1 VADNPEP
8 GFSSRQFAV
17 LRALSHLDFVSG
29 ESLARR
35 LGCSR
40 ATVHNAIR
48 AATHAGLPV
57 HAIHGRGYRLG
68 APISWLDAAR
78 LHAGLA
84 PRGIELRFRE
94 HLSSTN
100 ADLLAWSQAGAP
112 HRALV
117 CAEWQTRGRGR
128 RGREWHIGLGGALTF
143 SLLWRSTRP
152 AARLSGLS
160 LAVGVMLTRA
170 LRDLGLTRAMVKWP
184 NDIEVDEAKLAG
196 VLIELGGDMLGP
208 SNVVIGIGIN
218 VFGGEQLG
226 RRLGRPVCDLQ
237 AFLGPLDRNA
247 LLLALVERLDA
258 GLSEFEQSG
267 FASFR
272 EAWQACHA
280 FQGRDVIL
288 TQGDQCPL
296 EGRVQG
302 VDAHGALRLA
312 TAEGSRLIHTGEIS
326 LRAAGK

>member
-1 VADNPEP
+1 MADNPDL
-8 GFSSRQFAV
+8 GFSARQFAV

-29 ESLARR
+29 ESVARR

-48 AATHAGLPV
+48 AATRAGLPV

-68 APISWLDAAR
+68 SPISWLDAER
-78 LHAGLA
+78 LHVALA
-84 PRGIELRFRE
+84 PRGIALRFRE
-94 HLSSTN
+94 HLPSTN

-117 CAEWQTRGRGR
+117 CAEWQTQGRGR

-143 SLLWRSTRP
+143 SLLWRSARP

-170 LRDLGLTRAMVKWP
+170 LRDLGLTRARVKWP
-184 NDIEVDEAKLAG
+184 NDVQVDEAKLAG

-208 SNVVIGIGIN
+208 SNVVIGMGIN
-218 VFGGEQLG
+218 VFGGEALG
-226 RRLGRPVCDLQ
+226 RRLGRAVCDLHS
-237 AFLGPLDRNA
+237 FLGPLDRNT
-247 LLLALVERLDA
+247 LLLALVGRLDE
-258 GLSEFEQSG
+258 GLSDFEQFG
-267 FASFR
+267 FAAFR

-280 FQGRDVIL
+280 YQGRDVIL
-288 TQGDQCPL
+288 TQAEQRPI
-296 EGRVQG
+296 EGRVLG
-302 VDAHGALRLA
+302 VDAQGALRLA
-312 TAEGSRLIHTGEIS
+312 TAEGGRLVHVGEIS
-326 LRAAGK
+326 LRAAGS